1 MTKKLYRSRSDR
13 MIAGVCGGLGEY
25 FGIDPTIVRVIFGV
39 FVLVDGI
46 GLLAYIALWLIV
58 PKEGA
63 AEAASVGE
71 TVREG
76 VTEIVDRAQEVGK
89 ELRHTAKGDPARV
102 GIVIGAIM
110 IVVGAI
116 FLMRNL
122 GFPWLRWMRLE
133 VLWPILVIAVGLA
146 LLLRRVKGD

>member
-1 MTKKLYRSRSDR
+1 
-13 MIAGVCGGLGEY
+13 
-25 FGIDPTIVRVIFGV
+25 
-39 FVLVDGI
+39 
-46 GLLAYIALWLIV
+46 
-58 PKEGA
+58 
-63 AEAASVGE
+63 
-71 TVREG
+71 
-76 VTEIVDRAQEVGK
+76 
-89 ELRHTAKGDPARV
+89 
-102 GIVIGAIM
+102 M